1 MNMTINYSKAIIAYC
16 SWCGLGYIR
25 GINSYK
31 YSVNKYNTEEP
42 HLYITSFLSGF
53 YGIFVYFNPVF
64 LPYLMTKELYRLEV
78 NLRNL
83 ENEKNSRFY
92 NEIL

>member
-1 MNMTINYSKAIIAYC
+1 MIINYSKAIIAYS
-16 SWCGLGYIR
+16 SWCGLGYFR
-25 GINSYK
+25 GVNSYK
-31 YSVNKYNTEEP
+31 YSLNKYDTKEP

-64 LPYLMTKELYRLEV
+64 LPYLMYKELYRLEV

-83 ENEKNSRFY
+83 ENEKKSRFY

>member
-1 MNMTINYSKAIIAYC
+1 M
-16 SWCGLGYIR
+16 
-25 GINSYK
+25 
-31 YSVNKYNTEEP
+31 
-42 HLYITSFLSGF
+42 YITSFCNGL

>member
-1 MNMTINYSKAIIAYC
+1 MVYMEY
-16 SWCGLGYIR
+16 
-25 GINSYK
+25 
-31 YSVNKYNTEEP
+31 
-42 HLYITSFLSGF
+42 LYILILF
-53 YGIFVYFNPVF
+53 F
-64 LPYLMTKELYRLEV
+64 LPYLMSKELYRLEV